1 MIWATPPDV
10 VLLHFGLCMCLSIVL
25 YRVVRIDLWMEEG
38 GGVEWVVGEWGTV
51 VWDGLDGW
59 MNGGGWYVVVWMW
72 NGRTEGWMQVNE
84 GKGGEQ

>member
-1 MIWATPPDV
+1 M
-10 VLLHFGLCMCLSIVL
+10 
-25 YRVVRIDLWMEEG
+25 G
-38 GGVEWVVGEWGTV
+38 GGEWGTV